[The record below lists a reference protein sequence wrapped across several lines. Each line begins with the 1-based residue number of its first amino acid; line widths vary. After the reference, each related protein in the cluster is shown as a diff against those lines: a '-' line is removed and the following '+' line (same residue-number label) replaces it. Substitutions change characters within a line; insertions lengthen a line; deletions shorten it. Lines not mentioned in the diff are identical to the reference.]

1 MTDKPLILAVDDDG
15 PILVLMRS
23 LLQEFG
29 FEPVLANNGAQ
40 ALERARAR
48 TPHLV
53 LLDKN
58 MPGMSGRQ
66 VVEAMRADTALRDVP
81 VVMLTGE
88 PMSEEELEGMGA
100 NGAILKP
107 FDIAALLATIRSHV
121 GVARL

>member
-29 FEPVLANNGAQ
+29 FEPVLANNGEQ

-58 MPGMSGRQ
+58 MPGMSGRE
-66 VVEAMRADTALRDVP
+66 VVQAMRADSALRDVP

-88 PMSEEELEGMGA
+88 PMSEDELEGMGA